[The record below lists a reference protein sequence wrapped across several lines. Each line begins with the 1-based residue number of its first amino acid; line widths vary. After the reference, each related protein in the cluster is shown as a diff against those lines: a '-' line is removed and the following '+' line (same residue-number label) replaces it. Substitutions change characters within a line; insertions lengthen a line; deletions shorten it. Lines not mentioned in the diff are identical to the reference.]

1 MTENTIIETH
11 ELTRRFGRVVA
22 VNGLDLSVPAG
33 CVYGFLGPNGAGK
46 TTTIRML
53 LGLLRPDQ
61 GGVRLFGEAL
71 NGNRQRV
78 LGKVGSLVESPS
90 LYPNL
95 TGREN
100 LQLYGRLLGVDAA
113 EVARTLGIVRMAG
126 AADRLVRGYS
136 TGMRQRIGLAVA
148 LLGRPSLLILDEP
161 TSGLDPAGILEMR
174 QLLQGLPEAFGVTIF
189 LSSHLLN
196 EVEQVANVIGIIHQG
211 KLVFQG
217 SPQSLQERLG
227 GSAIIEVDK
236 PDRACQILTGL
247 GWQVHRNGGASLSLV
262 SKDALTLAQ
271 ANTQLVMQGINVL
284 RLSQEKRSLEDIFLT
299 LTQSEKRP
307 QDPGDLFK
315 HGKAGQ

>member
-1 MTENTIIETH
+1 MTEPIIQTQN
-11 ELTRRFGRVVA
+11 LTRRFGKVVA
-22 VNGLDLSVPAG
+22 VSGINLSVPAG

-53 LGLLRPDQ
+53 LGLLRGDA
-61 GGVRLFGEAL
+61 GSVRIFGEEMEGRRSQIL
-71 NGNRQRV
+71 TR
-78 LGKVGSLVESPS
+78 VGSLVEAPS

-100 LQLYGRLLGVDAA
+100 LTLYARLLGLGAREVA
-113 EVARTLGIVRMAG
+113 EVLVVVRMTE

-136 TGMRQRIGLAVA
+136 TGMRQRIGLAAA

-196 EVEQVANVIGIIHQG
+196 EVEQVATQIGIINQG

-217 SPQSLQERLG
+217 SPASLQNRLG
-227 GSAIIEVDK
+227 GNAIIEVDR
-236 PDRACQILTGL
+236 PERAAQILINL
-247 GWQVHRNGGASLSLV
+247 GWQVHRNGGGSLRLV
-262 SKDALTLAQ
+262 CRDAGALAQ
-271 ANTQLVMQGINVL
+271 ANRQLVRNGISVT
-284 RLSQEKRSLEDIFLT
+284 RLSQEKRSLEEIFLT
-299 LTQSEKRP
+299 LTTKE
-307 QDPGDLFK
+307 
-315 HGKAGQ
+315 KAGAE